1 MSSEDKQ
8 SIVRATGLLVI
19 EVKNSNPN
27 GDPDRESDP
36 RIRSHDQRGMI
47 SGVSFKRKLRD
58 LVDNKDGEVWK
69 QLSNGCEP
77 GDYDILEARRHK
89 RTEII
94 NLLTNNF
101 EGFKKRF
108 WDARVFGNTF
118 LEEGGGDTIRTG
130 VAQFALGISV
140 APIRIERMTNTKVAP
155 AQGGRDGGEG
165 PTRGMAPLGYRIIE
179 HGVYCMPFFIN
190 PTAATKTGCTRQ
202 DIELLLKL
210 IPHAYPHTAS
220 HIRPLVEVRHAWYA
234 EHKDPLGSFSEFLFI
249 EEMTP
254 KRKNNPNQSSSDSL
268 PLKEQYEVPQKLP
281 EDLEDKTVNFCDLC
295 VTLPDWCREKNN
307 DSTRA

>member
-8 SIVRATGLLVI
+8 NIVRATGLLVI

-36 RIRSHDQRGMI
+36 RVRSHDQRGMI
-47 SGVSFKRKLRD
+47 TGVSFKRKLRD

-69 QLSNGCEP
+69 QLANGRES

-89 RTEII
+89 RTEIM
-94 NLLTNNF
+94 NLLTNDF

-140 APIRIERMTNTKVAP
+140 APIRIERLTNTKVAP
-155 AQGGRDGGEG
+155 AQGARDGGEG
-165 PTRGMAPLGYRIIE
+165 PTRGMAPLGYRVVE

-190 PTAATKTGCTRQ
+190 PTAATKTGCTKQ
-202 DIELLLKL
+202 DIELLLRL
-210 IPHAYPHTAS
+210 IRYAYPHTAS

-234 EHKDPLGSFSEFLFI
+234 EHKDPLGSFSEFRFI
-249 EEMTP
+249 EAMTP
-254 KRKNNPNQSSSDSL
+254 TKRQDSEKPSISWADYDVPTDL
-268 PLKEQYEVPQKLP
+268 AGDLKGKAH
-281 EDLEDKTVNFCDLC
+281 NFYDLC
-295 VTLPDWCREKNN
+295 INLPDWCAEEDNGTSR
-307 DSTRA
+307 S